1 MPSAVS
7 LVVHDLK
14 NELGA
19 LEAALE
25 QLAAEPAPE
34 AAAAAHRQ
42 CRDLRHRMV
51 TFLTLY
57 GAEGELHA
65 HCEDESPSGLL
76 ESLVARHLSAHPGI
90 SLVTELAAELPPF
103 WYFDRQLVLMAL
115 DAAIHNALGFAQRQV
130 TLRVRAQDGHL
141 VFSVED
147 DGGGLG
153 HAKPAEP
160 FATGLGTALCRTVA
174 RAHGTRRADGGVRL
188 FNRPQGGACFEL
200 WLAA

>member
-1 MPSAVS
+1 MATSVS

-25 QLAAEPAPE
+25 QLAADPNRE
-34 AAAAAHRQ
+34 AAVAAHRQ

-57 GAEGELHA
+57 GADGALHA
-65 HCEDESPSGLL
+65 HCEDESPTGLL
-76 ESLVARHLSAHPGI
+76 ESLVARQDGTHPGI
-90 SLVTELAAELPPF
+90 ALVTEVAPELPAF

-115 DAAIHNALGFAQRQV
+115 DAAVHNALGFARRQV
-130 TLRVRAQDGHL
+130 TLRVRAEAGHL
-141 VFSVED
+141 VFSVQD

-153 HAKPAEP
+153 HSKPADP

-188 FNRPQGGACFEL
+188 FNQPQGGACFEL

>member
-14 NELGA
+14 NEMGA

-25 QLAAEPAPE
+25 QLALAPGRD
-34 AAAAAHRQ
+34 AAAAAHLQ

-57 GAEGELHA
+57 GAEGGLHA
-65 HCEDESPSGLL
+65 HCEDESPTGLL
-76 ESLVARHLSAHPGI
+76 ESLVARHLAAHPEI
-90 SLVTELAAELPPF
+90 ALHTEVAAELPPF

-115 DAAIHNALGFAQRQV
+115 DAAVHNALGFAQRQV
-130 TLRVRAQDGHL
+130 TLRVRAEVGHL

-153 HAKPAEP
+153 QKKPDDP

-188 FNRPQGGACFEL
+188 FNRPEGGACFEL